1 MNPIMKLSDTA
12 KSIEER
18 ILNRLREKGYKLTPQ
33 RREIIGI
40 LAQDST
46 HPRAAEIL
54 QKARR
59 RAPSISV
66 STVYYTLAMLKKE
79 DLIRE
84 IEFYDRDNRYDTNIS
99 NHLNLICERCGGIE
113 DYCDELPLSSKDIEQ
128 KSDFQPFRLRLECY
142 GICRKCRN
150 RMK

>member
-1 MNPIMKLSDTA
+1 MKRSDTA
-12 KSIEER
+12 KSVKER
-18 ILNRLREKGYKLTPQ
+18 ILTRLRDKGYKLTPQ
-33 RREIIGI
+33 RREIIDI

-59 RAPSISV
+59 HAPRISA

-84 IEFYDRDNRYDTNIS
+84 IEFYDMDNRYDNNVS
-99 NHLNLICERCGGIE
+99 NHLNLICERCGRIE
-113 DYCDELPLSSKDIEQ
+113 DYSDELPFSSKDIAQ
-128 KSDFQPFRLRLECY
+128 RSDFQPFRFRFECY
-142 GICRKCRN
+142 GICRKCRTQT
-150 RMK
+150 K